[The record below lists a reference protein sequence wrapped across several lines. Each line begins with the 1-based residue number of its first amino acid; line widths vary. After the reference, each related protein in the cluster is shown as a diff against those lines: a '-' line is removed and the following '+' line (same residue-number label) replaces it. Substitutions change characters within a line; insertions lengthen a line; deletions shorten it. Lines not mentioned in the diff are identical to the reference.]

1 MPFSIRPYRRF
12 LKLPMAYISGF
23 WLLITLL
30 VLSSGPAYAEWV
42 RIDKTE
48 DGQTT
53 YADPGTIRRN
63 GDLVKMWYLLDYET
77 SPTVSRVE
85 FLSIKTQNVFDCV
98 EDRTQTLSQTWF
110 AGRMGSGKVIHST
123 DETRSWIL
131 LAPESVGLA
140 LWKIAC
146 GKP

>member
-1 MPFSIRPYRRF
+1 MDKFKYSAQVYGY
-12 LKLPMAYISGF
+12 LWS
-23 WLLITLL
+23 LIVLL
-30 VLSSGPAYAEWV
+30 VCSSPVSAEGV
-42 RIDKTE
+42 RIDSTE

-85 FLSIKTQNVFDCV
+85 FLSIKTQNEFDCV

-123 DETRSWIL
+123 DETRTWIL